1 MLLSLEV
8 LMMQTHLHLNTC
20 VYPDLLMVPKDVNK
34 KKSEMNFF
42 QCFTKSNNHL
52 IKLKELA
59 HK

>member
-1 MLLSLEV
+1 
-8 LMMQTHLHLNTC
+8 MMQTHLHLNTC